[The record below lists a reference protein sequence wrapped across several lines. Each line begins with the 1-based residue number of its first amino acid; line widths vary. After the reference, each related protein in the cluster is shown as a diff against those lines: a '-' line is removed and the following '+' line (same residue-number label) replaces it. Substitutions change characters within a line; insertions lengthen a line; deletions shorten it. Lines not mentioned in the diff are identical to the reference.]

1 MKESKETERTW
12 SPENAGDQKAK
23 TKAKHPIKSLN
34 IATYNVRTLNGS
46 GKQHQ
51 LTAGCNK
58 FDIKILAI
66 QEHRQIFEDQEVK
79 YEWND
84 DGTWLKVLISAN
96 KDGTGGIGLFIERSI
111 TKSLQS
117 VTKVC
122 DRIIIATLDGN
133 PQTTIVAVYAPTNA
147 ASDEDKESFY
157 KQLYDVLTPIP
168 VHNIVI
174 VLGDFNARIGRDL
187 HESNPRVYAY
197 HQRTNEN
204 GKLLRDLIEN
214 NNLRPAFTKFQHHP
228 GRLWTWEHP
237 NAQLNSRAQLDHILI
252 SKKWINSV
260 RNCRAYSSI
269 NIDSDHRIVCAAFK
283 LSLRANKASKE
294 NRRVKYNWELL
305 LNKHKQKEF
314 EIEVKNQ

>member
-66 QEHRQIFEDQEVK
+66 QEHRQIFEDQDVK

-157 KQLYDVLTPIP
+157 KQLHDVLTPIP

-214 NNLRPAFTKFQHHP
+214 NNLRPAFTKFQ
-228 GRLWTWEHP
+228 RL
-237 NAQLNSRAQLDHILI
+237 SI
-252 SKKWINSV
+252 
-260 RNCRAYSSI
+260 SSI